1 MPLLRHLRVRQ
12 QHTASFPRT
21 NLPHMFPK
29 GVFLSPVAGVL
40 GEFPY
45 PLTRYAS
52 GAYCAGMVWVLLCTS
67 RTYCCPGCA
76 LFAVLGFRSDVNI
89 QANFILVQ

>member
-29 GVFLSPVAGVL
+29 GVFLSTVAGVL

-45 PLTRYAS
+45 P
-52 GAYCAGMVWVLLCTS
+52 
-67 RTYCCPGCA
+67 
-76 LFAVLGFRSDVNI
+76 
-89 QANFILVQ
+89 